1 MADWYGQPPPAPPE
15 DPRRTVLGPAA
26 GLAGTAE
33 YDPHG
38 FGDPR
43 IDARTLG
50 DPVGPAELSRF
61 DRLAVRLAVFG
72 ALVLSALGLLI
83 VPEARDLY
91 TPFRAGRYG
100 FTAFVYSPS
109 FSLTGVLL
117 CLFLPWMGT
126 RLRRLRRDSLAGPV
140 LFLGIASAIFFNA
153 VLVYALYDPASA
165 SIEHLTG

>member
-1 MADWYGQPPPAPPE
+1 MADWYGEPPPPAP
-15 DPRRTVLGPAA
+15 DDARRTALGPSP
-26 GLAGTAE
+26 GLAGTEE

-43 IDARTLG
+43 LDAGTLG
-50 DPVGPAELSRF
+50 APGVGKVSRL

-72 ALVLSALGLLI
+72 ALVLLALSLLI

-91 TPFRAGRYG
+91 APFRAGRYG

-109 FSLTGVLL
+109 FAATGILL

-126 RLRRLRRDSLAGPV
+126 RLRRLRRHAVAGPV
-140 LFLGIASAIFFNA
+140 LFLGIASAIAFNA
-153 VLVYALYDPASA
+153 LLVYALYDPASQ
-165 SIEHLTG
+165 SLERLSG

>member
-1 MADWYGQPPPAPPE
+1 MADWYGEPPPAPE
-15 DPRRTVLGPAA
+15 DDPRRTALGPAP

-50 DPVGPAELSRF
+50 APGTGVVSRF
-61 DRLAVRLAVFG
+61 DRLAVRLCVFG
-72 ALVLSALGLLI
+72 ALVLIALSLLI

-91 TPFRAGRYG
+91 TPFKAGRRG
-100 FTAFVYSPS
+100 FTAFVYSPG
-109 FSLTGVLL
+109 FALTGILL

-126 RLRRLRRDSLAGPV
+126 RLRRLRRHTLAGPV
-140 LFLGIASAIFFNA
+140 LFVGIATAVAFNA
-153 VLVYALYDPASA
+153 VLVYALYGPASTT
-165 SIEHLTG
+165 IEYLGR